1 MTADKR
7 EYEDR
12 DNEKLQTSTYDDFE
26 ESLSRDDIEIVEAER
41 DPDYLPEGIGADDGY
56 LPRLTEPSYTNPY
69 YIHKD
74 GGGYNLCIK
83 IVGQSCLPNCVGYAF
98 GRYLEAAGILSEANL
113 PRCNAEDW
121 FSMAKSGGFP
131 VGSTPRLGAICVWR
145 KGGFWN
151 SHDGCGHVAVVEK
164 IYESGAILVSQSNYG
179 GARFNMATIRPP
191 YNITGQ
197 TFVGFIYNPHLTDTS
212 AKGDA
217 TIEEIAK
224 EVIAGMWGNG
234 ADRKARLE
242 AAGYSYAAVQAEVE
256 RILQESKPTPKKT
269 VAELAKEVIDGEWGN
284 GLDRSKRLMAAGY
297 DYAAV
302 QLEVNRILTRSDE
315 IKVGDKVKV
324 LKAIDYDT
332 GKPFAL
338 WYRTYKVMGL
348 FGTRAVIGVNGIVTA
363 AISTDNLEKA

>member
-26 ESLSRDDIEIVEAER
+26 DSLSRDGIEIIEAER
-41 DPDYLPEGIGADDGY
+41 DPDYLPEGIGADEGY

-151 SHDGCGHVAVVEK
+151 SHDGCGHVSVVEK

-224 EVIAGMWGNG
+224 TGKHALRPPAIHTRRFRLRSSGFFRNQNPHRRRRSRNWRRKSSTANG
-234 ADRKARLE
+234 ATASTGQSASWLP
-242 AAGYSYAAVQAEVE
+242 AM
-256 RILQESKPTPKKT
+256 ITP
-269 VAELAKEVIDGEWGN
+269 
-284 GLDRSKRLMAAGY
+284 
-297 DYAAV
+297 
-302 QLEVNRILTRSDE
+302 
-315 IKVGDKVKV
+315 
-324 LKAIDYDT
+324 
-332 GKPFAL
+332 PFS
-338 WYRTYKVMGL
+338 WR
-348 FGTRAVIGVNGIVTA
+348 
-363 AISTDNLEKA
+363 